1 MFNFLFAVF
10 NRKII
15 MKYPITIEDI
25 EKINDEVE
33 RCLNL
38 FPQKD
43 YLYRSYSSEGF
54 DKDGKIYF

>member
-1 MFNFLFAVF
+1 
-10 NRKII
+10 